1 MYVMVI
7 FRCVC
12 VCVSES
18 EGTLKGF
25 PNALQTPHSHKKRGG
40 KKSEAVMRG
49 WLYEGWGG
57 DKVVRAGG

>member
-1 MYVMVI
+1 MKGLLKDSQMHYKHPTPT
-7 FRCVC
+7 RK
-12 VCVSES
+12 
-18 EGTLKGF
+18 EGE
-25 PNALQTPHSHKKRGG
+25 